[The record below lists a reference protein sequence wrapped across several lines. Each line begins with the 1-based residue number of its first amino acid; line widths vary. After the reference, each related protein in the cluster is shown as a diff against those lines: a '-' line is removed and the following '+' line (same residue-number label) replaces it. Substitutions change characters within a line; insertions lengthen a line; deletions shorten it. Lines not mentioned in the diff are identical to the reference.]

1 MGGDGGVIASNRR
14 YMRGAGTANCTA
26 DNANYDKKE
35 ADKHVVHEIMTLC
48 YLTKLPLQ
56 FSTQDIVVDPYG
68 RLYHK
73 EQAVEALL
81 RRKTHRTDELGEH
94 IRGLKD
100 LKVARFHL
108 QDGNKPTCPITNVE
122 LNGSKKAFLLP
133 NSTNENIN
141 VISERAI
148 QEMGAEALS
157 GEYGD
162 DILSK
167 GRMIQLAPPPSKME
181 EIQETV
187 RLTHEQEK
195 IAAKKKSKKNKKRK
209 RENQGDKTSRP
220 AGKNIDSTQS
230 IRERVD
236 SSVKTSKVL
245 SSLFTTGTKKSAD
258 DLFAR
263 S

>member
-26 DNANYDKKE
+26 DNASHDKKE
-35 ADKHVVHEIMTLC
+35 TEKQVRHELMTLC

-56 FSTQDIVVDPYG
+56 FSTQQIVADPYG

-81 RRKTHRTDELGEH
+81 RRKTQGVDELGTH

-108 QDGNKPTCPITNVE
+108 QNGNKPICPVTNVE
-122 LNGSKKAFLLP
+122 LNGSQKAYLLP
-133 NSTNENIN
+133 NTSNENVN

-148 QEMGAEALS
+148 QEMGAEALCS
-157 GEYGD
+157 EYGED
-162 DILSK
+162 VLDK
-167 GRMIQLAPPPSKME
+167 GRMIQLAPPFSNME
-181 EIQETV
+181 EIQETIAAN
-187 RLTHEQEK
+187 HEQ
-195 IAAKKKSKKNKKRK
+195 KKKATKKNRKKNKKRK
-209 RENQGDKTSRP
+209 HSNQSDAPSRP
-220 AGKNIDSTQS
+220 ARQGFHSSQT
-230 IRERVD
+230 IRQRVD
-236 SSVKTSKVL
+236 SSVKTSEVL
-245 SSLFTTGTKKSAD
+245 SSMFTTGAKKSAD